1 MNQTEAKIRSEE
13 LFERILAENPEL
25 SSLPQTLAQIIAL
38 SSDDNA
44 STNQLADVIRRDPGL
59 TARILRAANSPLYGQ
74 ARDVASISKATQLIG
89 FRSALSFALASSV
102 YSLTES
108 LQGALSRPRFWRHA
122 LETAVAA
129 KLLAEIMNNSEST
142 KVARVDA
149 SEAFI
154 AGLLHDIG
162 MLILDNS
169 FSVRYQEICNE
180 VEAGGKLC
188 DLENEEWSA
197 SHAGAGEFILKQW
210 NIPERICHA
219 VGNHHLSPTDI
230 KGQDQFSSLDLCVAL
245 ANTVTRNRMFDR
257 SGDAIERYEL
267 RAAIVQRLA
276 LSNEALFEMEEK
288 MSEELIAQA
297 SYLQIDVGDK
307 NSMLKDANSALYAQY
322 LLVEDLLNKNRELQ
336 DEIVREKTE
345 KSFLRSLQTISGS
358 YNHYLNNA
366 NATIQGH
373 TQLLQI
379 KASRGEITDPKGVI
393 DRSAEIIQSSIDV
406 MKATLEAIDELTEMR
421 TVHYHEEL
429 VIIDVESKIVEQR
442 RNIERL
448 SEKLVPAHIDS

>member
-1 MNQTEAKIRSEE
+1 MKPAEAKLQSEA
-13 LFERILAENPEL
+13 LFERILSENPEL

-38 SSDDNA
+38 ADDENA

-74 ARDVASISKATQLIG
+74 ARDVGSINKATQLIG

-129 KLLAEIMNNSEST
+129 KLLAEIINKSTSETSI
-142 KVARVDA
+142 VDP

-188 DLENEEWSA
+188 ELESKEWSA
-197 SHAGAGEFILKQW
+197 SHAAAGEFILKQW
-210 NIPERICHA
+210 NIPEHICNA
-219 VGNHHLSPTDI
+219 VGNHHMHSDAVKTS
-230 KGQDQFSSLDLCVAL
+230 KQFSGLELCIAL
-245 ANTVTRNRMFDR
+245 ANTVSRNRMFDR
-257 SGDAIERYEL
+257 SGDAVERYEL
-267 RAAIVQRLA
+267 RAAIVQRLS
-276 LSNEALFEMEEK
+276 LPNETLFEIEEK
-288 MSEELIAQA
+288 MAEELIVQA

-322 LLVEDLLNKNRELQ
+322 LLVEDLLSKNRELQ

-345 KSFLRSLQTISGS
+345 NCFLKTLHTISGS

-379 KASRGEITDPKGVI
+379 RAARGDISDPKGLI
-393 DRSAEIIQSSIDV
+393 DRSADIIHSSIDV
-406 MKATLEAIDELTEMR
+406 MKATLEAIDELTELQ

-429 VIIDVESKIVEQR
+429 VILDLEGKIVEQR
-442 RNIERL
+442 NKIENL
-448 SEKLVPAHIDS
+448 SKNLVPAQID